1 MTTLTQAPAKPR
13 LTRFQ
18 RAVYDCIAAHIRR
31 KGYAPTYRDLCAA
44 VNSASVSDVHAI
56 VDVLVARGL
65 LVKTPNIARG
75 LSLPPTPDAPAT
87 LEEQVGVWMDLGC
100 VVVGYQRRDGSL
112 AGYEAW
118 EKQGE
123 TYRRVALE
131 RIEEVQS

>member
-1 MTTLTQAPAKPR
+1 MTDIQSIPAKPR

-44 VNSASVSDVHAI
+44 VNSASV
-56 VDVLVARGL
+56 DVLVTRGL

-87 LEEQVGVWMDLGC
+87 LGEQVGVWMDLGC
-100 VVVGYQRRDGSL
+100 VVGGYQCRDGSL

-123 TYRRVALE
+123 TYRRVALV